1 MAELHWRE
9 IDQNNDRF
17 DFVRPPN
24 LQVYAVLNFR
34 QSSILEIFLK
44 QMNKALIDQM
54 ILETEPYV
62 WIMSSVNRAVISPTK
77 SLIYKVLAL
86 MIWIQRNRFKPNRT
100 KVYQRYLKIAY
111 YMYLS
116 IS

>member
-1 MAELHWRE
+1 
-9 IDQNNDRF
+9 
-17 DFVRPPN
+17 
-24 LQVYAVLNFR
+24 
-34 QSSILEIFLK
+34 
-44 QMNKALIDQM
+44 MNKALIDQM
-54 ILETEPYV
+54 ILKTEPYV

-100 KVYQRYLKIAY
+100 KVYQRYLKISY

-116 IS
+116 ISWFSTAIKVMQRFIRHFYIRQGMKK